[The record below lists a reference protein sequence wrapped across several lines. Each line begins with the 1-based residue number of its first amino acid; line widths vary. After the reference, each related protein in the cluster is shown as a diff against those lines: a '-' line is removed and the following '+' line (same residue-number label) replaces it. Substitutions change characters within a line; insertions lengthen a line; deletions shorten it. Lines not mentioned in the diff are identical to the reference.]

1 MTKNR
6 RPGTFLCGCA
16 GGLVGAASALM
27 ISTSVFSAL
36 PTTPEDPISISTFNP
51 EVLHTNSDA
60 ANWTGNISGVLRAA
74 MGLAVKTTT
83 IDRGDTLADVLAH
96 AGLDNTTSHNVAQAM
111 HPVFNPRYLRAG
123 QKVELAY
130 DALGVNGEPLILSGI
145 SMEISPGHTV
155 SVTRQADGGFSAKEI
170 MAETHS
176 EFARATGTISSS
188 LYEEA
193 VKQGVPLDV
202 LTAMVR
208 LFSYDVDFQRD
219 IHPGDSFALM
229 YEQEVTDDG
238 RPVRTKAIHLAE
250 MTLRGTPLKFY
261 AFQHDDGDYGY
272 YNEKGEG
279 VRKALMRTP
288 VNGARLTSSFGSRRH
303 PILGYTRMH
312 KGVDFGAPTGT
323 PIMAA
328 GDGVI
333 EKRGRWGSYGN
344 YIRIRHGSNY
354 STAYAHLS
362 RYARGINVGTR
373 VKQGEIIGYVG
384 ATGGATGPHL
394 HYEVMHA
401 KKQVNPMTIKF
412 PASKKLNG
420 EQLLAF
426 QETRAQA
433 EQKFASLAISGD
445 IAMIETEDSTTSR
458 E

>member
-1 MTKNR
+1 MSKGH

-16 GGLVGAASALM
+16 GGLIGAAAVFV
-27 ISTSVFSAL
+27 STAGLSAL
-36 PTTPEDPISISTFNP
+36 PSTPVPPASISSFNP
-51 EVLHTNSDA
+51 EILHTETTV

-74 MGLAVKTTT
+74 MGLAVETVS
-83 IDRGDTLADVLAH
+83 IERGDTLADVLTSV
-96 AGLDNTTSHNVAQAM
+96 GLDNNTTFNVTQAM

-123 QKVELAY
+123 QKLELAY
-130 DALGVNGEPLILSGI
+130 DALGVNGEPLALSEI
-145 SMEISPGHTV
+145 NMEIRPGHMV
-155 SVTRQADGGFSAKEI
+155 SVSRKSDGDFTAREI

-176 EFARATGTISSS
+176 EFARATGVISSS

-193 VKQGVPLDV
+193 VAQGVPLDV

-219 IHPGDSFALM
+219 IQPGDGFALM
-229 YEQEVTDDG
+229 YEQEVTEDG
-238 RPVRTKAIHLAE
+238 RPVRTRAIHLAE
-250 MTLRGTPLKFY
+250 MTLRGKPLKFY
-261 AFQHDDGDYGY
+261 AYQHDDGDFGY

-312 KGVDFGAPTGT
+312 KGVDFGASTGT

-354 STAYAHLS
+354 ATAYAHLS
-362 RYARGINVGTR
+362 RYARGISVGTR

-394 HYEVMHA
+394 HYEVLHA
-401 KKQVNPMTIKF
+401 KKQVNPMTVKF

-420 EQLLAF
+420 TQLAEF
-426 QETRAQA
+426 QKTRAQT
-433 EQKFASLAISGD
+433 ERKFTSLAAPGD
-445 IAMIETEDSTTSR
+445 VAMVDTS
-458 E
+458 EAKTSHE

>member
-1 MTKNR
+1 M
-6 RPGTFLCGCA
+6 LISSA
-16 GGLVGAASALM
+16 GL
-27 ISTSVFSAL
+27 SAL
-36 PTTPEDPISISTFNP
+36 PKTPQPPASITSFNP
-51 EVLHTNSDA
+51 ETLHVEPSV
-60 ANWTGNISGVLRAA
+60 ANWTGSISGILRAA
-74 MGLAVKTTT
+74 MGLAVETVS
-83 IDRGDTLADVLAH
+83 IQRGDTLADVLTS
-96 AGLDNTTSHNVAQAM
+96 AGLDNTTTFNVAQAM

-123 QKVELAY
+123 QKLELAY
-130 DALGVNGEPLILSGI
+130 DALGVNGEPLALSAI
-145 SMEISPGHTV
+145 NMEVSPGHIVAV
-155 SVTRQADGGFSAKEI
+155 SRQEDGGFAAREI

-193 VKQGVPLDV
+193 VAQGVPLDV

-219 IHPGDSFALM
+219 IRPGDGFAIM
-229 YEQEVTDDG
+229 YEQEVTEDG
-238 RPVRTKAIHLAE
+238 RPVRTRAIHLAE
-250 MTLRGTPLKFY
+250 MTLRGKPLKFY
-261 AFQHDDGDYGY
+261 AYQHADGDFGY

-312 KGVDFGAPTGT
+312 KGVDFGASTGT

-354 STAYAHLS
+354 ATAYGHMS
-362 RYARGINVGTR
+362 RYARGIKVGTR

-394 HYEVMHA
+394 HYEVLHA
-401 KKQVNPMTIKF
+401 KKQVNPMTVKF

-420 EQLLAF
+420 TQLAEF
-426 QETRAQA
+426 QETRTQT
-433 EQKFASLAISGD
+433 ERKFAALATPGD
-445 IAMIETEDSTTSR
+445 VAMIETSVANTSR